1 MDVDQG
7 TVTVEKV
14 VAIALDCFATG
25 GFDDTR
31 LESIAQRS
39 GMSKRMIH
47 YHFGDKRGLYVKAL
61 QLAIA
66 RLRPDPSEMALETEV
81 PVEAM
86 GKIVNA
92 IYDCMVEEENSVRL
106 VTMEN
111 LFGQADMLR
120 GAPLADQS
128 SVVLQMERI
137 LMMGQDA
144 GAFRPGIAAVDVYA
158 IVASLCMFR
167 VTNRATFANLYGTD
181 MTDEENL
188 DGMRRLVRDAV
199 LAFLTS
205 NMRNTGGMSYLVG
218 TFGQTDGGAQ
228 SIYEDHS
235 SL

>member
-1 MDVDQG
+1 MSTEQDLEHG
-7 TVTVEKV
+7 TVTVDKV
-14 VAIALDCFATG
+14 VAIALDCFAKH

-47 YHFGDKRGLYVKAL
+47 YHFGDKRGLYVRAL

-66 RLRPDPSEMALETEV
+66 RLRPDAQEMTLESTV

-86 GKIVNA
+86 GQIVDS
-92 IYDCMVEEENSVRL
+92 IYERMAGEENSVRL
-106 VTMEN
+106 LTMEN

-120 GAPLADQS
+120 GSPLADQS
-128 SVVLQMERI
+128 SIVLQMERI

-144 GAFRPGIAAVDVYA
+144 GAFRPGIAAVDVYG

-181 MTDEENL
+181 MGDEDNL
-188 DGMRRLVRDAV
+188 EGMRRLVRDAV

-228 SIYEDHS
+228 SIYE
-235 SL
+235 